1 MDPDVIDLSQGT
13 MLAYASTLAGR
24 QSARASARSTGAG
37 GALARP
43 RILRTWDEK
52 VFRRTAVTTSGT
64 DRYRAPIFVIVT
76 MDIGTVADFCHR
88 YLCPA

>member
-43 RILRTWDEK
+43 RILRT
-52 VFRRTAVTTSGT
+52 
-64 DRYRAPIFVIVT
+64 
-76 MDIGTVADFCHR
+76 
-88 YLCPA
+88 